1 MAGGWQGLCEISL
14 SRMGAAMR
22 LVGLSV
28 ATWELKMMWQQII
41 EFDPENINTA
51 IGLPEFVSLM
61 IMLMQHLEI
70 APAEDG
76 KREVVLQPVQVTK
89 PPAAPFASNYVTLVL
104 YMSFSLCHVQSST
117 NVATGLAVLIESSIA
132 NTQLLAILYNG
143 LVLFDYHLLC
153 LHTRLA
159 FQFHWNEI
167 HTGLRLMCGA
177 IR

>member
-1 MAGGWQGLCEISL
+1 
-14 SRMGAAMR
+14 MGAAMR

-76 KREVVLQPVQVTK
+76 KREVVLQPVQVTR
-89 PPAAPFASNYVTLVL
+89 PPAAPFASNDVTLVL
-104 YMSFSLCHVQSST
+104 YSPSHCAMFDLRQMLQLDFLSPFNNLAKF
-117 NVATGLAVLIESSIA
+117 NAVLIECSIA
-132 NTQLLAILYNG
+132 FTQLLASCN
-143 LVLFDYHLLC
+143 LVQRPCSL
-153 LHTRLA
+153 
-159 FQFHWNEI
+159 
-167 HTGLRLMCGA
+167 
-177 IR
+177 